1 MRIINLTPHQVT
13 VRTESGDRVFE
24 PSGQVARVAVT
35 SVQTD
40 EIDGIPVFEQT
51 FGDIEGLPDPEEG
64 TIYLV
69 SMMVRQAAQEQGRT
83 DVVSPDTSP
92 QGAIR
97 NEQGQ
102 IVAVRGFV
110 R

>member
-1 MRIINLTPHQVT
+1 MRLVNLTPHAVT
-13 VRTESGDRVFE
+13 VRLESGDRVFE
-24 PSGQVARVAVT
+24 PSGQVARVAVSST
-35 SVQTD
+35 KTD
-40 EIDGIPVFEQT
+40 EIDGIPVVSQT
-51 FGDIEGLPDPEEG
+51 YGQIEGLPEPQEG
-64 TIYLV
+64 TIFIV
-69 SMMVRQAAQEQGRT
+69 SMVVRQAAQAQGRM

-97 NEQGQ
+97 DEAGR

>member
-1 MRIINLTPHQVT
+1 MKVVNLTPHTVT
-13 VRTESGDRVFE
+13 VRNEAGDRLFA
-24 PSGQVARVAVT
+24 PSGQVARVATHSAKV
-35 SVQTD
+35 V
-40 EIDGIPVFEQT
+40 EFDGIPVYEQT

-64 TIYLV
+64 TIFIV
-69 SMMVRQAAQEQGRT
+69 SMVVREAAKKIGRD

-97 NEQGQ
+97 DEQGR
-102 IVAVRGFV
+102 IIAVRGFV

>member
-1 MRIINLTPHQVT
+1 MKIVNLTPHAIT
-13 VRTESGDRVFE
+13 VRTVSGDRVFE
-24 PSGQVARVAVT
+24 PSGTIARVTTTAAPAGEV
-35 SVQTD
+35 
-40 EIDGIPVFEQT
+40 DGIPVVNQT
-51 FGDIEGLPDPEEG
+51 FGEIEGLPVPEPN
-64 TIYLV
+64 TVFIV
-69 SMMVRQAAQEQGRT
+69 SSIVLAAAKEKGRT
-83 DVVSPDTSP
+83 DVISPDTSP

>member
-1 MRIINLTPHQVT
+1 MNIVNLTPHQVT

-40 EIDGIPVFEQT
+40 EIDGIPVVSQT
-51 FGDIEGLPDPEEG
+51 YGQIEGLPEPQEG
-64 TIYLV
+64 TIFIV
-69 SMMVRQAAQEQGRT
+69 SMVVRQAAQEKGRT

>member
-1 MRIINLTPHQVT
+1 MRIVNLTPHQVT

-24 PSGQVARVAVT
+24 PSGQVARVTVS

-40 EIDGIPVFEQT
+40 EIDGIPVVSQT
-51 FGDIEGLPDPEEG
+51 YGEIEGLPDPQPG
-64 TIYLV
+64 VVYIV
-69 SMMVRQAAQEQGRT
+69 SMVVRQAAQAQGRT

-97 NEQGQ
+97 DEQGR
-102 IVAVRGFV
+102 IIAVRGFV

>member
-1 MRIINLTPHQVT
+1 MIVNLTPHTVT
-13 VRTESGDRVFE
+13 VRLESGDRVFE
-24 PSGQVARVAVT
+24 PSGQVARVTVS

-40 EIDGIPVFEQT
+40 EIDGIPVVVQS
-51 FGDIEGLPDPEEG
+51 FGQIEGLPEPQEG
-64 TIYLV
+64 TIFIV
-69 SMMVRQAAQEQGRT
+69 SAVVRQAAQAQGRT

-92 QGAIR
+92 QSAIR

>member
-24 PSGQVARVAVT
+24 PSGQVARVTVS
-35 SVQTD
+35 SVQID
-40 EIDGIPVFEQT
+40 EIDGIPIFSQT
-51 FGDIEGLPDPEEG
+51 FGEIEGLPEPQEG
-64 TIYLV
+64 TIYIVSLV
-69 SMMVRQAAQEQGRT
+69 VRQAAQAQGRT